1 MVIYYLNY
9 IIYFVLI
16 FGGQLKDNKKTK
28 TSIIP
33 SFFRLNRYRDSN
45 YTKNFEDK
53 KCIMGY
59 CFFINKMVIF

>member
-9 IIYFVLI
+9 IMCFILI
-16 FGGQLKDNKKTK
+16 FGSQLKDNKKIK

-33 SFFRLNRYRDSN
+33 SLFGLNRYRDSN

-53 KCIMGY
+53 
-59 CFFINKMVIF
+59 